1 MKKLLAQ
8 SRETNSGDGEMQART
23 VLQEE
28 SPRER
33 CLGSQ
38 RMELGGGP
46 RRLPGAGSIQAAPS
60 RVSIRLSEG
69 VEGKV

>member
-1 MKKLLAQ
+1 
-8 SRETNSGDGEMQART
+8 MQART

-28 SPRER
+28 SPHER

-46 RRLPGAGSIQAAPS
+46 RRLPGAGRIQAAPS

-69 VEGKV
+69 EEGKV